1 MNRFTHTLTNVGAI
15 AALVV
20 SSYALT
26 SAALAETPA
35 TSSTST
41 AAELQAKAD
50 HHAMM
55 AADYRAR
62 MRVDDKHAIT
72 WFTMA
77 NHCDQKA
84 QAYHLAAL
92 QAAGTEPVYRR

>member
-1 MNRFTHTLTNVGAI
+1 MNRFTHTLTQLGAI
-15 AALVV
+15 AALAVG
-20 SSYALT
+20 SYALT
-26 SAALAETPA
+26 PAAFAAPA
-35 TSSTST
+35 ADTVAAT
-41 AAELQAKAD
+41 AADLQAKAD

-62 MRVDDKHAIT
+62 ARTDEKHAIS

-84 QAYHLAAL
+84 ERYRMAAL
-92 QAAGTEPVYRR
+92 QAGAEPTYRR